1 MYSCYLT
8 LCKNLVVRIIAP
20 NIIQGLSNRVEV
32 ASLFFLKIFFRELQS
47 IYLLLKSKSANAMST
62 RQCFT
67 DFAILIKISSAMC
80 YICLVNSFFQLLK
93 KV

>member
-8 LCKNLVVRIIAP
+8 LCKNLAVRIIAP

-32 ASLFFLKIFFRELQS
+32 ASHFFFRELQS

-67 DFAILIKISSAMC
+67 DFAILIKINSAMC
-80 YICLVNSFFQLLK
+80 FICLVNSFFQLLK